1 MDVTLRT
8 IVDSVTQSK
17 VLTDY
22 GSVQYFVSALDKS

>member
-17 VLTDY
+17 VLT
-22 GSVQYFVSALDKS
+22 GSVQNSVSALDNS